1 MVWIVF
7 HHNEYSS
14 CESPTFFGAFYSEA
28 GAIACRGLLVSAP
41 NADPEEYHIVNVPLR
56 TLA

>member
-7 HHNEYSS
+7 HIGL
-14 CESPTFFGAFYSEA
+14 ESYAEPTFFGAFYSEA
-28 GAIACRGLLVSAP
+28 GAIACRGLLISAP
-41 NADPEEYHIVNVPLR
+41 NANPEEYHIVNVPLR